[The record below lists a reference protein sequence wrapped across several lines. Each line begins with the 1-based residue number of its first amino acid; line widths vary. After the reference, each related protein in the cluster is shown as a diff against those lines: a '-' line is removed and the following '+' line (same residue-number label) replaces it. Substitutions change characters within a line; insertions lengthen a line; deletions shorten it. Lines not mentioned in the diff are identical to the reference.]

1 MAVAQTQAV
10 RKAQQKAA
18 DDALRRLTEVEVAD
32 LPVCYSLSRA
42 TPVITSLMVRWTVLS
57 VLFHLDSARKWEAAF
72 RGGYLPEECL
82 DWLGVRSLEALA
94 AGCHVD
100 WVEHRLFVNRLSDE
114 VGVLLIELAQ
124 PRTSAS
130 IRQTIRQ
137 LFLRKATA
145 DEKGGVVLRRGYWRC
160 FLRQTAKPLSMKLT
174 EELRHRID
182 FALGQF
188 ELAEAMPRR
197 YRPLPEL
204 TEEEKRVLEAAVV
217 DEAPERLKALGD
229 AFESGL
235 FDFIPDLFATSY
247 SLHGRRPHHPLLCFK
262 VCLAMMVM
270 GEMNPAEF
278 YRRVNDSLH
287 LRLFLQVFRA
297 DQLPTPRRIKAFLE
311 EKVATA
317 IEYIVLWF
325 NLKVLEEGTIDMG
338 DEFGTDGMEMHAQT
352 RMKSDA
358 AGVHVAPVI
367 AGMLVVLQP
376 FLRREG
382 RESLTEAEQGQLLDA
397 LRQLNWPEL
406 GSAGKCKSAIL
417 EAVRDALEG
426 QFVTPVGSRSPP
438 LPPER
443 EERLPATFPQ
453 LVGQL
458 AHQFGE
464 ELKAFGD
471 KFGWSTLHDA
481 QGGTRTKYGKT
492 VHGYGLQFIAD
503 LKYGLMW
510 SFAVF
515 PAGQKFQPYI
525 ADYVIDFQ
533 ETYGLGQI
541 NVTSDKEFTIG
552 EALHRWHERE
562 DPILQYGPRPSSRT
576 KNLPIFTEKDF
587 EIHDQYV
594 VCPAG
599 QRLPLYRKPVK
610 RGSNEQKRYRG
621 SKKVCAACPIRR
633 QCTTG
638 TKGPKMLCVHVYRD
652 DFIQQRERMN
662 ADPEKT
668 RDLMARHRA
677 TVEGDVNNIKNH
689 QDARYAQ
696 WKGHALARLQLGLAI
711 LLANA
716 LKWHKAKTGQLQPM
730 QIKPREAKKAAS

>member
-1 MAVAQTQAV
+1 M
-10 RKAQQKAA
+10 
-18 DDALRRLTEVEVAD
+18 LRRFTQVEVAD
-32 LPVCYSLSRA
+32 LPVGYSLSEA
-42 TPVITSLMVRWTVLS
+42 TATIPSLMVRWTVLS
-57 VLFHLDSARKWEAAF
+57 VLFQLDSAKKWQAAF
-72 RGGYLPEECL
+72 RGGYLPSESL
-82 DWLGVRSLEALA
+82 DWLGARSLEALA
-94 AGCHVD
+94 AGCHID
-100 WVEHRLFVNRLSDE
+100 WVECRLFVKRLSDE
-114 VGVLLIELAQ
+114 VGGLLIELAQ
-124 PRTSAS
+124 PRTAAS

-137 LFLRKATA
+137 LFIRKA
-145 DEKGGVVLRRGYWRC
+145 DKDKKGGVVMQGGFWQC
-160 FLRQTAKPLSMKLT
+160 FRRQTAKPLSMKLK
-174 EELRHRID
+174 EELRHRIE

-188 ELAEAMPRR
+188 ELAGAMPKR

-204 TEEEKRVLEAAVV
+204 REEEKRVLEAAVV
-217 DEAPERLKALGD
+217 DEAPERLKALD
-229 AFESGL
+229 NAFESGL

-311 EKVATA
+311 EKLAPA
-317 IEYIVLWF
+317 IEFVVLWF
-325 NLKVLEEGTIDMG
+325 NLNVLEEGTIEMG
-338 DEFGTDGMEMHAQT
+338 EEFGTDGMEMHAQT

-376 FLRREG
+376 FLRRQG
-382 RESLTEAEQGQLLDA
+382 RDSLTEGEQKELLDA

-406 GSAGKCKSAIL
+406 GNAIKCKSAIL
-417 EAVRDALEG
+417 DAVRDALEG
-426 QFVTPVGSRSPP
+426 HFVTPLGPRSPP
-438 LPPER
+438 VPTER
-443 EERLPATFPQ
+443 EEPLPATFQ
-453 LVGQL
+453 ELVGQL

-471 KFGWSTLHDA
+471 QFGWSTLHDP

-503 LKYGLMW
+503 LKYGLVW

-515 PAGQKFQPYI
+515 PAGEKFQPHI

-533 ETYGLGQI
+533 ETYGLGQL
-541 NVTSDKEFTIG
+541 NLTSDKEFTIG

-562 DPILQYGPRPSSRT
+562 HPILQYGPRPSSRT
-576 KNLPIFTEKDF
+576 KHLDIFTEKDF
-587 EIHDQYV
+587 ELHDDYV
-594 VCPAG
+594 ICPAG

-610 RGSNEQKRYRG
+610 RGSNEQNRYRG
-621 SKKVCAACPIRR
+621 SQKVCGACPIRR

-652 DFIQQRERMN
+652 DFIKQKDRMN
-662 ADPEKT
+662 AEPEKT

-689 QDARYAQ
+689 QDARHAH

-716 LKWHKAKTGQLQPM
+716 LKWHKAKTGQLHPM
-730 QIKPREAKKAAS
+730 QVKPRDEKRKAS

>member
-1 MAVAQTQAV
+1 MV
-10 RKAQQKAA
+10 R
-18 DDALRRLTEVEVAD
+18 RWTEVEVAD
-32 LPVCYSLSRA
+32 LPVCYSLSHA
-42 TPVITSLMVRWTVLS
+42 TPVIPSLMVRCTVLS
-57 VLFHLDSARKWEAAF
+57 VLFQLDSPRKWEAAF

-82 DWLGVRSLEALA
+82 DWLGVRSVEALA

-100 WVEHRLFVNRLSDE
+100 WVEQRLFVNRLSDE

-137 LFLRKATA
+137 LFLHKATV
-145 DEKGGVVLRRGYWRC
+145 DKKGGVVLRGGFWQC
-160 FLRQTAKPLSMKLT
+160 FLRQTAKPLSLKLR

-182 FALGQF
+182 FALGEF

-197 YRPLPEL
+197 YLPLPEL
-204 TEEEKRVLEAAVV
+204 TEEEKGVLEAAVV
-217 DEAPERLKALGD
+217 DETPDRLKALGD
-229 AFESGL
+229 AFDSGL

-247 SLHGRRPHHPLLCFK
+247 SLHGRRPYHPLLCFK

-311 EKVATA
+311 EKLAPA
-317 IEYIVLWF
+317 IEFLVLWF
-325 NLKVLEEGTIDMG
+325 NLNVLEEGTIEMG

-352 RMKSDA
+352 RMRSDA
-358 AGVHVAPVI
+358 ASVHVAPVI
-367 AGMLVVLQP
+367 AGMLVALQP

-382 RESLTEAEQGQLLDA
+382 RKSLTEGEQEALLDA

-406 GSAGKCKSAIL
+406 GNAWKCKSAIL
-417 EAVRDALEG
+417 DAVADALEG
-426 QFVTPVGSRSPP
+426 HFVTPVGSRSPP
-438 LPPER
+438 LPAER
-443 EERLPATFPQ
+443 EERLPATFQ
-453 LVGQL
+453 ELVGQL
-458 AHQFGE
+458 ARRFGE

-471 KFGWSTLHDA
+471 QFGWSTLHDT

-503 LKYGLMW
+503 LKYGLVW

-541 NVTSDKEFTIG
+541 DLTSDKEFTIG
-552 EALHRWHERE
+552 EALHRWHGR
-562 DPILQYGPRPSSRT
+562 DHPILQYGPRPNSRT
-576 KNLPIFTEKDF
+576 KDLDIFTEKDF
-587 EIHDQYV
+587 EIHDDYV

-610 RGSNEQKRYRG
+610 RGSNEQNRYRG
-621 SKKVCAACPIRR
+621 SQKVCGACSIRR
-633 QCTTG
+633 QCSTG
-638 TKGPKMLCVHVYRD
+638 EKGPKMLCVHLYRD
-652 DFIQQRERMN
+652 DFTQQKERMN

-677 TVEGDVNNIKNH
+677 TVEGDVNNLKNH
-689 QDARYAQ
+689 QDARYAH
-696 WKGHALARLQLGLAI
+696 WKGHALAKLQLGLAI

-730 QIKPREAKKAAS
+730 HIKPREAKRKAS